1 MQDSHQQIKLHTFS
15 QFLPQNE
22 NKILTCK
29 THNRGILMSNKI
41 KYEYHKFSNLENL
54 IGRVSIKS
62 RMLSYSYILGFKIRF
77 LGPSKALAA

>member
-1 MQDSHQQIKLHTFS
+1 
-15 QFLPQNE
+15 
-22 NKILTCK
+22 
-29 THNRGILMSNKI
+29 MSNKV
-41 KYEYHKFSNLENL
+41 KYEYHKFSNLEKL